1 MCSHLA
7 TRFALQFAKS
17 TGATVIAT
25 TSSNE
30 KAEVLKTLGAD
41 HIINY
46 KETEDWDRV
55 ALEIVSR
62 GYNCCLNTAEYHIV

>member
-7 TRFALQFAKS
+7 TRFALQFAKAS
-17 TGATVIAT
+17 GAIVIAT

-30 KAEVLKTLGAD
+30 KAKVLKTLGAD

-55 ALEIVSR
+55 VLEIVGREFS
-62 GYNCCLNTAEYHIV
+62 LLSDYH